1 MAMSRTG
8 ATTAISDLNP
18 DLPEEPPMDEKV
30 VATFDESLRRCD
42 SNPRFL
48 DIFYEKFL
56 ASSPDVQEKFANTDF
71 SRQKRLLRA
80 SFYLVLLASED
91 EAFGPE
97 RYLKHLAVRHGASG
111 LEIGAHLY
119 DLWLDSLLA
128 AVKQCDPEYSPEV
141 EAAWED
147 TVGVGIEYMLKH
159 YRDPNPPVMPS
170 FDRA

>member
-1 MAMSRTG
+1 
-8 ATTAISDLNP
+8 
-18 DLPEEPPMDEKV
+18 MDEKV

-71 SRQKRLLRA
+71 SRQKMLLRA
-80 SFYLVLLASED
+80 SFYLILLASED

-128 AVKQCDPEYSPEV
+128 TVRQCDPEYSAEV

-147 TVGVGIEYMLKH
+147 VMGIGIGYMLGH
-159 YRDPNPPVMPS
+159 YHDPEPRIMPGS
-170 FDRA
+170 KPI